1 VTRSCRRDRELGQHL
16 ATVELRSSVTIVAMT
31 IASLRPPACPRRAHL
46 RRVCGAPWCSSSGR
60 SAQHELSLENYSTRP
75 TGDNANQM
83 GTVCGRHKVDYRR
96 SAGSGLKLGFENE
109 SIGTIFPAHYDLRVF
124 WCDEPPS
131 IIDRPK
137 ESGEACGRIEA
148 RPAQPIDR
156 AVAANQSR
164 SPAVANKCIV
174 FDAKRHC
181 PSLL

>member
-1 VTRSCRRDRELGQHL
+1 KAHGVAGVDRKLTEGLEVS
-16 ATVELRSSVTIVAMT
+16 AVERGRCPQDQSLWPGNSVDRVVLEAIDP
-31 IASLRPPACPRRAHL
+31 RHACA
-46 RRVCGAPWCSSSGR
+46 VIE
-60 SAQHELSLENYSTRP
+60 AQHELSLENYSTRP
-75 TGDNANQM
+75 TGDNAHQM
-83 GTVCGRHKVDYRR
+83 GTVRGRHKVDYRR
-96 SAGSGLKLGFENE
+96 SAGSCLKFGFENE
-109 SIGTIFPAHYDLRVF
+109 SIGTIIPAHHELRGF

-164 SPAVANKCIV
+164 SPAIANKCIV